1 MPMPMPMPMMMMY
14 MNFWDGSEMY
24 FLFRKAES
32 NSTGQFILG
41 LTVVFIGAIILEM
54 LNHFRNVLYRG
65 AIAKMA
71 IEQSKNA

>member
-1 MPMPMPMPMMMMY
+1 MPMPMMMMY

-32 NSTGQFILG
+32 KSTGQFILG

-65 AIAKMA
+65 AIAKMV